1 VKCVFFGSPDFAV
14 ASLEAL
20 LVSPHQVVGVITQP
34 DRPSGRGLKL
44 EPPAVKILAEK
55 HGLPIFQPEKLNSE
69 ATFAFLDS
77 VRPEILAVVAY
88 GEFLGARL
96 LSYCRFPPVNVH
108 PSLLP
113 DLRGAAPMQ
122 WAVLRGYSQT
132 GVSTQFMVKEMDAGD
147 VLLQVTT
154 PLGANENSKELHDR
168 LKVVGGKLL
177 VETLSKIEA
186 GTARPQPQD
195 GSRATLA
202 PLLNKELGLVRF
214 ADFSA
219 LEIHNL
225 VRGLFPW
232 PGAYTLFHGKRVK
245 LLRSLV
251 ATEPARG
258 KPGEFRLEG
267 DRLLVTCAEGTLELL
282 ELQPEGKR
290 PQLPH
295 EFENGIKGQ
304 APHFSPESA

>member
-1 VKCVFFGSPDFAV
+1 MKCVFFGSPDFAV

-168 LKVVGGKLL
+168 LKIVGGKLL
-177 VETLSKIEA
+177 VETLSTIEA

-214 ADFSA
+214 AEFSA
-219 LEIHNL
+219 PEIHNL

-232 PGAYTLFHGKRVK
+232 PGAYTFFHGKRVK

-290 PQLPH
+290 PQLPR